1 MPGIEQKRKAEM
13 KPAFTVFAYSMFSE
27 GYLHSMRNV
36 QKNSLISGLPPPLAA
51 I

>member
-1 MPGIEQKRKAEM
+1 M
-13 KPAFTVFAYSMFSE
+13 KPAFTVFAYTMFSE

-36 QKNSLISGLPPPLAA
+36 PKNSLISGLPPPLAA